1 MVNDLR
7 YAVRVLRKNPG
18 FTFAAIVTLMLG
30 VGANAAIFSIVNT
43 VLLKPLPYAAPE
55 RLYVAAEFN
64 RENPD
69 RRFNLSSLDFLDWRA
84 RTTTFERM
92 AAYVGTGFTFTG
104 DGEPELALG
113 QMATPELFAV
123 LGVRPLLGRVL
134 TADEAEVGKDRVMVL
149 SYGLWKRRFGAD
161 PQVVGRTVTA
171 NGKPYTIVGVMP
183 ATFMFPSTRYELWV
197 PFALRGNTPQWINR
211 SSHFL
216 RVVGRLKVGVSGDAA
231 AAEIASIARALEQ
244 QYPDTNR
251 NVGGAVTSLNET
263 IVGDVRR
270 ALLVLLGAVGFVLL
284 IACTNVTNLL
294 LARASM
300 RQHELAIRTALG
312 AGQARIVR
320 QLLTESVLL
329 YIAGS
334 AGGLLL
340 AAWGL
345 ALVKDLGP
353 GELPRLDEVVLDG
366 RVFVVV
372 LLVSLVTAIAF
383 GLLPALHSASPE
395 VTTRLK
401 SATRGGTGGR
411 ERSRMRAVLVVS
423 EVALSLVLLVGA
435 GLALKSFVRLQS
447 VDTGFDTTRILTFG
461 APLSESQ
468 YPDAR
473 RMLAVHRQLLDR
485 LLAEPAFEAVA
496 TTTHLP
502 LTGQDLVNSIAIE
515 GQPAPA
521 DGEGPAAGIRGI
533 SADYFRV
540 LGIPIR
546 RGHPFTDADRE
557 GSPPVAIINETL
569 ARRYWSGTDP
579 IGKRLK
585 MGSADSASPWH
596 TVVGIVGDVTHRSLE
611 QAPGPEVFFP
621 YGQLETGFLTQW
633 GRGTE
638 VVIRTRSGATDAGSR
653 IRPLV
658 HEVDPNLPIARL
670 QPMSELLTEAVA
682 QPRFRST
689 LLALFALVALILAAV
704 GIFGV
709 MSYFVTQ
716 RTQEIGI
723 RMALGADRRDV
734 LQLVVGRGLMLVAL
748 GIATGLACA
757 VLLTRWMQA
766 LLFHVRP
773 TEPVTFASVSLLLAL
788 VAFLASYLPA
798 RRAVSV
804 DPVTAL
810 RAE

>member
-1 MVNDLR
+1 MLNDIR
-7 YAVRVLRKNPG
+7 YTIRLLRKNPG
-18 FTFAAIVTLMLG
+18 FTFAAVLTLMLG
-30 VGANAAIFSIVNT
+30 IGANAAIFSIVNT
-43 VLLKPLPYAAPE
+43 VLLKPLPYASPE
-55 RLYVAAEFN
+55 RLYIAAELN
-64 RENPD
+64 RQHPE
-69 RRFNLSSLDFLDWRA
+69 RRFNLSSLDFLDWQA
-84 RTTTFERM
+84 RTTTFERL

-104 DGEPELALG
+104 DGEPELAIG
-113 QMATPELFAV
+113 EMVSPELFDV

-134 TADEAEVGKDRVMVL
+134 AADEAQVGKDQVMVL
-149 SYGLWKRRFGAD
+149 SYGLWKRRYGGD
-161 PQVVGRTVTA
+161 PQIVGRTITA

-183 ATFMFPSTRYELWV
+183 ATFSFPSSRYELWV
-197 PFALRGNTPQWINR
+197 PFAFRGNTPQWLNR
-211 SSHFL
+211 YSHFL
-216 RVVGRLKVGVSGDAA
+216 RVVGRLKRGVAADAA
-231 AAEIASIARALEQ
+231 SAEIGSIARALEQ
-244 QYPDTNR
+244 QYPDTNQ
-251 NVGGAVTSLNET
+251 NIGGTVTSLTES

-270 ALLVLLGAVGFVLL
+270 ALLVLLGAVAFVLL

-329 YIAGS
+329 YLAGS

-340 AAWGL
+340 AAWTL
-345 ALVKDLGP
+345 ELVKRLGP
-353 GELPRLDEVVLDG
+353 GELPRLDEVALDA
-366 RVFVVV
+366 RVFILV
-372 LLVSLVTAIAF
+372 LAVSLVTSIAF
-383 GLLPALHSASPE
+383 GLLPALQSASPD

-401 SATRGGTGGR
+401 TSVRGGTGAS
-411 ERSRMRAVLVVS
+411 ERHRLRAALVVA

-435 GLALKSFVRLQS
+435 GLALKSFMRLQS
-447 VDTGFDTTRILTFG
+447 VHTGFDTTGVLTFG
-461 APLSESQ
+461 LSFSQ
-468 YPDAR
+468 IQYADAAR
-473 RMLAVHRQLLDR
+473 ILEVHER
-485 LLAEPAFEAVA
+485 LVERLGSERSFEAVA

-515 GQPAPA
+515 GQPPRA

-546 RGHPFTDADRE
+546 RGRPFAATDRD
-557 GSPPVAIINETL
+557 GSPLVAIVNETL

-585 MGSADSASPWH
+585 IGTADSDAPWV
-596 TVVGIVGDVTHRSLE
+596 TVVGVVGDVTHRSLE
-611 QAPGPEVFFP
+611 QAPGPEVFVP
-621 YGQLETGFLTQW
+621 YRQLDTGFLTQW
-633 GRGTE
+633 GRGLQ
-638 VVIRTRSGATDAGSR
+638 VVIRTRHASTDMGKR
-653 IRPLV
+653 IRSFV
-658 HEVDPNLPIARL
+658 REVDPSLPVAQL
-670 QPMSELLTEAVA
+670 QPMSELLTGAVS

-734 LQLVVGRGLMLVAL
+734 LRLIVGRGLLLVAA
-748 GIATGLACA
+748 GIATGLVGAL
-757 VLLTRWMQA
+757 LLTRWMQT

-773 TEPVTFASVSLLLAL
+773 TDPLTFAGVSLLLAV